1 MSGVPYDLQHGQRP
15 SGDKAGK
22 RARVDPFM
30 GRVFNGRYRVIGRLA
45 ITAMS
50 RVYQGRD
57 DETGERVAIKV
68 LVTRDARSEMIPQYR
83 ERFLR
88 EAAALA
94 RLSHPYIVRV
104 LDHGIEGKLPYLV
117 MEFLDGG
124 TLRTLLRS
132 SKPPPSAA
140 LRMMEHLTHAL
151 GAAHA
156 RGIVHRDI
164 KPSNLFVT
172 GCFDGTG
179 PLTVRLIDFGIAK
192 DLQDGSDITGHD
204 TVLGTPWY
212 MAPEQTLGDPVD
224 ARTDVYAIGCLLYRL
239 LMGRTPF
246 ADCRGAGVLMAH
258 ISKSPPPFAE
268 IKPDHGLPNVIE
280 WTVRRCLE
288 KKPNA
293 RFASME
299 ELRNAIQICRLAL
312 DDPSFDVRL
321 TLSNGHVVASQALID
336 RLDPA
341 GAVTAD
347 PVEPSV
353 VTVSFSAR
361 DALMLLG
368 FVAVA
373 ATFGGVVAWV
383 LWMGLAS

>member
-1 MSGVPYDLQHGQRP
+1 MSSATRGLQSARSRSPEKSSKRKRP
-15 SGDKAGK
+15 
-22 RARVDPFM
+22 DPFL
-30 GRVFNGRYRVIGRLA
+30 GHLFNGRFRIIGRLA
-45 ITAMS
+45 VTAMS

-57 DETGERVAIKV
+57 EETGERVAIKV
-68 LVTRDARSEMIPQYR
+68 LVIRDARPEMMPKYR

-94 RLSHPYIVRV
+94 RLSHPNIVRV
-104 LDHGIEGKLPYLV
+104 LDHGMEGQLPYLV

-132 SKPPPSAA
+132 STPSPRAA

-151 GAAHA
+151 EAAHS

-172 GCFDGTG
+172 GSFDGTG

-192 DLQDGSDITGHD
+192 DLEDSSELTGQD

-224 ARTDVYAIGCLLYRL
+224 ARTDIYALGCLLYRL

-246 ADCRGAGVLMAH
+246 GDRRGTGVLIAH
-258 ISKSPPPFAE
+258 ITRPPPRFAE
-268 IKPDHGLPNVIE
+268 IKADHALPPVIE

-288 KKPNA
+288 KDSDD
-293 RFASME
+293 RFLNME

-312 DDPSFDVRL
+312 EDP
-321 TLSNGHVVASQALID
+321 TLDTKLELSGGRVVASQALID
-336 RLDPA
+336 RLSPDDN
-341 GAVTAD
+341 VTAEL
-347 PVEPSV
+347 PQEPV
-353 VTVSFSAR
+353 VTVSLNAHQ
-361 DALMLLG
+361 LG
-368 FVAVA
+368 VLV
-373 ATFGGVVAWV
+373 GGA
-383 LWMGLAS
+383 GLAAALGAAVVWALSMGFAF

>member
-1 MSGVPYDLQHGQRP
+1 MSGAPRDLLPDP
-15 SGDKAGK
+15 SRLIAKESG
-22 RARVDPFM
+22 RARVDPYM
-30 GRVFNGRYRVIGRLA
+30 GRVFNGRFRVISRLA

-57 DETGERVAIKV
+57 DQTGERVAIKV
-68 LVTRDARSEMIPQYR
+68 LVIRDARSEMIPLYR

-88 EAAALA
+88 EASALA

-104 LDHGIEGKLPYLV
+104 LDHGIEGQLPYLV

-132 SKPPPSAA
+132 SAPTPSAA

-192 DLQDGSDITGHD
+192 DLQDGSELTGHD

-212 MAPEQTLGDPVD
+212 MAPEQTLGDAVD
-224 ARTDVYAIGCLLYRL
+224 ARTDVYALGCLLYRL

-258 ISKSPPPFAE
+258 ISKLPPSFAKL
-268 IKPDHGLPNVIE
+268 KPDHGLPNVIE
-280 WTVRRCLE
+280 WTIRRCLE
-288 KKPNA
+288 KKPSD
-293 RFASME
+293 RFSSMD

-312 DDPSFDVRL
+312 EDPAFDTRL
-321 TLSNGHVVASQALID
+321 SLSNGRVVASQGLIE
-336 RLDPA
+336 RLDPGGTVA
-341 GAVTAD
+341 AE
-347 PVEPSV
+347 PVQPSV
-353 VTVSFSAR
+353 VTVSFNLR
-361 DALMLLG
+361 YLLMVVG
-368 FVAVA
+368 FVVVA
-373 ATFGGVVAWV
+373 ATFGGAVAWF
-383 LWMGLAS
+383 LWMGLAV